1 MPERVPQA
9 PERNLALELVRV
21 TEAAALAAARWQ
33 GRGDK
38 EGADKAAV
46 DAMRVVL
53 NTVSMD
59 GIVVIGEGEKDE
71 APMLYNGERLGTGEA
86 PLTDIAV
93 DPVEGTSL
101 VAQGRA
107 NAIAVIAISERGT
120 MFDPG
125 PCFYM
130 EKIVVGPEAVGAI
143 DLDRPPAEN
152 VRSVARAKG
161 EDVRDVTVTILD
173 RPRNHDLIAEIRKS
187 GARIRLIQDGDVAG
201 ALAAVWPG
209 GGSDMLYGIGGTPE
223 GVIAAAAIRCMG
235 GEIQGR
241 LWPRNS
247 EEQQRAIGAGYDLDM
262 VMLTDDFVKSENCF
276 FAATG
281 ITDGSFLRGVQ
292 YSGDAA
298 TTQSLVMRSKSG
310 TVRMVDAR
318 HRLDKLAAFS
328 EVDYE

>member
-1 MPERVPQA
+1 MTERKPQA

-21 TEAAALAAARWQ
+21 TEAAALAAARFQ

-38 EGADKAAV
+38 DGADRAAV
-46 DAMRVVL
+46 EAMRVVL

-59 GIVVIGEGEKDE
+59 GVVVIGEGEKDN

-86 PLTDIAV
+86 PRTDIAV
-93 DPVEGTSL
+93 DPLEGTTL
-101 VAQGRA
+101 VAQGRS
-107 NAIAVIAISERGT
+107 NAISAIAISERGT

-130 EKIVVGPEAVGAI
+130 DKIAVGPEAVGVV
-143 DLDRPPAEN
+143 DLDRSPTDN
-152 VRSVARAKG
+152 VRAVARAKN

-173 RPRNHDLIAEIRKS
+173 RPRNHDLIAEIRKA

-209 GGSDMLYGIGGTPE
+209 GGADMLYGIGGTPE

-235 GEIQGR
+235 GELQGR
-241 LWPRNS
+241 LWPRNA
-247 EEQQRAIGAGYDLDM
+247 EEQQQAIGAGYDLDM
-262 VMLTDDFVKSENCF
+262 VMVTEDLVKGDNCF

-281 ITDGSFLRGVQ
+281 ITEGSLLHGVS
-292 YSGDAA
+292 YEADVAR
-298 TTQSLVMRSKSG
+298 TQSLVMRSKSG
-310 TVRMVDAR
+310 TVRMVEAQ
-318 HRLDKLAAFS
+318 HRLDKLAEFS